1 MKPLHSPY
9 APKAVVLWTPTVG
22 APGKVGVVVDP
33 KLGDKLRPH
42 QVEGVQFMFDCITGL
57 NGKNIDGNGC
67 ILADGL
73 LSFSLFFF
81 FSVLFFRKF
90 NLTSL
95 FRHGFGKVPP
105 SYYDPLDPSQTR
117 TGWRTCGR

>member
-1 MKPLHSPY
+1 MKPLHNPY

-42 QVEGVQFMFDCITGL
+42 QIEGVQFMFDCITGL

-67 ILADGL
+67 ILADGM
-73 LSFSLFFF
+73 LSFFVSLSF
-81 FSVLFFRKF
+81 LALI
-90 NLTSL
+90 NLS
-95 FRHGFGKVPP
+95 F
-105 SYYDPLDPSQTR
+105 
-117 TGWRTCGR
+117 